1 MSEHFVVG
9 GAPTLN
15 AEHGL
20 VGRVR
25 TAAQP
30 GRVDGVDYS
39 MRMPPRLS
47 KRDRTPSGLLL
58 LPSPGA
64 QKTRRENPEADVKS
78 ALPSAATA
86 HAGRGAGRSRTSDG
100 SKKPRQWTKKEDDQ
114 LRAAIKERGQRNW
127 KVIGVAV
134 AVASRTNSRRGSCT
148 RRRSVPQPILTS
160 CPPAD

>member
-9 GAPTLN
+9 GAPKLN

-25 TAAQP
+25 AAAQP

-64 QKTRRENPEADVKS
+64 QKTRREKPEADVKS
-78 ALPSAATA
+78 APPSASTA
-86 HAGRGAGRSRTSDG
+86 HAGRA
-100 SKKPRQWTKKEDDQ
+100 KKPRQWTKKEDDQ

-127 KVIGVAV
+127 KVIGVVV